1 MLDRPPLRDGI
12 IANSF
17 TVTPDVLQMLTIYL
31 VVALGAVVAGFVQG
45 LSGFA
50 FSMVAMSFWAWVL
63 DPKLAATLA
72 VFGGLTGQ
80 VVAAFSVRRGLSL
93 QRLLPFILGGL
104 AGIPLGVALL
114 PNLDMHWFKTLLGAL
129 LVTWCP
135 VMLLAGRLPRIPL
148 AGRLVDGV
156 IGVIGGV
163 MGGLG
168 GFTGTVPTLW
178 CTLKGCERDL
188 QRSIIQNF
196 NLSMLFVTMLTY
208 LGTGIVTVDMLPFFA
223 IVAPAM
229 LIPTFLGTRLYIGIS
244 DLQFRRI
251 VLGLLT
257 ASGVSLLISSV
268 PNLLG

>member
-148 AGRLVDGV
+148 AGRLIDGV

-178 CTLKGCERDL
+178 CTLKGYERDL